1 MHIGAPYSCGDL
13 DRGMAMQ
20 WFFDC
25 RRVDVVS
32 APDNQFLLP
41 AGEPEVTVGV
51 AASEIAGIEPAPA
64 VTKFHPDAY
73 VLLRPGIAR
82 EHVWTG
88 DNQLADLIRNAIPYI
103 AAAFIGHHGFH
114 CLTGETKTNRTNP
127 ALAERWVYATNAG
140 TFREAVALKDSYSC
154 TILDSAN

>member
-1 MHIGAPYSCGDL
+1 MHIRAPYSCGDL
-13 DRGMAMQ
+13 DCGMAMQ

-32 APDNQFLLP
+32 APDNQLLLP

-64 VTKFHPDAY
+64 VTKFHPDAT

-82 EHVWTG
+82 EHVWAG

-103 AAAFIGHHGFH
+103 PPRSIDHHGFH
-114 CLTGETKTNRTNP
+114 CLTGQTKTNRTDP
-127 ALAERWVYATNAG
+127 ALAKQWVNAANAG
-140 TFREAVALKDSYSC
+140 TFREAVAFKDSYSC
-154 TILDSAN
+154 TILESAK